1 MQQASLLLQRNEQQH
16 SAVGWKGRGWLGTPW
31 FPISAGME
39 RQQTHHAEDGIHH
52 DIDGHSGGGAPVPHG
67 SDSPPVVSQQRV
79 GQTEQGWRGGV
90 WLWVPL
96 QCSYWD
102 GERQLTF
109 AVCPPGTLNHP
120 DLPLDF
126 SWVSDGHVPPEAAV
140 CLFSR
145 SDVRTTGQ
153 PQCKAARE
161 SLPRDECSNS
171 YYLERHC
178 CFTVKFKATFKN
190 EPRC

>member
-1 MQQASLLLQRNEQQH
+1 MEGSGSGFPC
-16 SAVGWKGRGWLGTPW
+16 SAPTGMGRGSSHLL
-31 FPISAGME
+31 SA
-39 RQQTHHAEDGIHH
+39 
-52 DIDGHSGGGAPVPHG
+52 
-67 SDSPPVVSQQRV
+67 
-79 GQTEQGWRGGV
+79 
-90 WLWVPL
+90 
-96 QCSYWD
+96 
-102 GERQLTF
+102 
-109 AVCPPGTLNHP
+109 PPGTLNHP

-178 CFTVKFKATFKN
+178 CFTVKFKATFKD